1 MYALAEQRIF
11 CFEKMV
17 LKIGILLIA
26 VAVFSGQDVSISAYS
41 AGTLLKGYIVKEH
54 SDDALFLLRYARDAE
69 MIEKYKGS
77 VVNKLE
83 EGVHYVR
90 LNKFINKRNIRI
102 NVAEVDRKLNSNIEI
117 VPKLA
122 SKSLHSKAK
131 ISNIEKNAILAV
143 NGTYFKQ
150 NTGTPLGA
158 LVIDNEIITGP
169 IYERV
174 ALGIGQDEFKTS
186 RLAFEG
192 TLTNRKRQVKVD
204 NINQPRKSYFHT
216 LIYTQAWGEKSPE
229 TKSGTKHIAIK
240 DGKIVATSAYS
251 LIIPENGV
259 VISAPA
265 DNLDGFE
272 LGDKVKLD
280 YSLVPNW
287 ENVDHIISGGP
298 YLLKN
303 GEIFVDASSQK
314 LNAITGKNPRTAIG
328 YTKENTMIIVTVD
341 GRKEG
346 SSGVTLEELAK
357 IMSDLGCYEAINLD
371 GGSSTVMYVKG
382 NTFSGSN
389 VKSTAISNAL
399 VIRSKA

>member
-204 NINQPRKSYFHT
+204 NINQPRMSYFHT

-251 LIIPENGV
+251 LIIPEKWSCN
-259 VISAPA
+259 
-265 DNLDGFE
+265 F
-272 LGDKVKLD
+272 
-280 YSLVPNW
+280 
-287 ENVDHIISGGP
+287 
-298 YLLKN
+298 
-303 GEIFVDASSQK
+303 
-314 LNAITGKNPRTAIG
+314 
-328 YTKENTMIIVTVD
+328 
-341 GRKEG
+341 
-346 SSGVTLEELAK
+346 
-357 IMSDLGCYEAINLD
+357 
-371 GGSSTVMYVKG
+371 ST
-382 NTFSGSN
+382 
-389 VKSTAISNAL
+389 
-399 VIRSKA
+399 RR

>member
-204 NINQPRKSYFHT
+204 NINQPRMSYFHT

-382 NTFSGSN
+382 NTLSGSN
-389 VKSTAISNAL
+389 VKATTISNAL
-399 VIRSKA
+399 VVRKKA

>member
-251 LIIPENGV
+251 LIIPENGI

-382 NTFSGSN
+382 NTLSGSN

-399 VIRSKA
+399 VVRKKA

>member
-1 MYALAEQRIF
+1 MYALAEQRKF

-17 LKIGILLIA
+17 MKIGILLVA
-26 VAVFSGQDVSISAYS
+26 AAVFSGQDVSISAYS

-54 SDDALFLLRYARDAE
+54 SNDALFLLRYARDVE
-69 MIEKYKGS
+69 LIEKYKGA

-90 LNKFINKRNIRI
+90 INKFINKRSIRI
-102 NVAEVDRKLNSNIEI
+102 NVAEIDRKLNSNIEI
-117 VPKLA
+117 TPKLA
-122 SKSLHSKAK
+122 NKSLHSKAK
-131 ISNIEKNAILAV
+131 ISSIEKEAILAV

-186 RLAFEG
+186 RLSFEG
-192 TLTNRKRQVKVD
+192 SLTNQKRQIKID
-204 NINQPRKSYFHT
+204 NINQPRMSYSHT
-216 LIYTQAWGEKSPE
+216 LIYTSAWGEKSPE
-229 TKSGTKHIAIK
+229 TKIGTKQIAIK
-240 DGKIVATSAYS
+240 DGKIIATSDYS
-251 LIIPENGV
+251 LIIPEAGV

-265 DNLDGFE
+265 DKLDGFE
-272 LGDKVKLD
+272 LGDKVELD

-303 GEIFVDASSQK
+303 GEIFVDTSSQK
-314 LNAITGKNPRTAIG
+314 LNAITGKNPRTAVG

-382 NTFSGSN
+382 NTLSGSN
-389 VKSTAISNAL
+389 VKSTMISNAL
-399 VIRSKA
+399 VVRNKV

>member
-1 MYALAEQRIF
+1 M
-11 CFEKMV
+11 
-17 LKIGILLIA
+17 A

-54 SDDALFLLRYARDAE
+54 SNDALFLLRYARDAE

-150 NTGTPLGA
+150 NTGTPLGV

-204 NINQPRKSYFHT
+204 NINQPRMSYFHT

-251 LIIPENGV
+251 LIIPENGI

-382 NTFSGSN
+382 NILSGSN
-389 VKSTAISNAL
+389 VKATTISNAL
-399 VIRSKA
+399 VVRNKV

>member
-90 LNKFINKRNIRI
+90 LNRFINKRNIRI

-122 SKSLHSKAK
+122 NKSLHSKAK

-204 NINQPRKSYFHT
+204 NINQPRMSYFHT

-251 LIIPENGV
+251 LIIPENGI

-382 NTFSGSN
+382 NTLSGSN

-399 VIRSKA
+399 VVRKKA

>member
-204 NINQPRKSYFHT
+204 NINQPRMSYFHT

>member
-54 SDDALFLLRYARDAE
+54 SNDALFLLRYARDAE

-251 LIIPENGV
+251 LIIPENGI

-382 NTFSGSN
+382 NTLSGSN

-399 VIRSKA
+399 VVRKKA

>member
-54 SDDALFLLRYARDAE
+54 SNDALFLLRYARDAE

-83 EGVHYVR
+83 EGVHYIR
-90 LNKFINKRNIRI
+90 INKFINKRNIRI

-122 SKSLHSKAK
+122 SNSLHSKAK

-174 ALGIGQDEFKTS
+174 ALGIGQEEFKTS
-186 RLAFEG
+186 RLAFVG
-192 TLTNRKRQVKVD
+192 TLTNKKRQVKVD
-204 NINQPRKSYFHT
+204 NINQPRMSYFHT

-251 LIIPENGV
+251 LIIPENGI

-287 ENVDHIISGGP
+287 ENVDYIISGGP

-303 GEIFVDASSQK
+303 GKIFIDASSQK
-314 LNAITGKNPRTAIG
+314 LNAITGRNPRTAIG

-382 NTFSGSN
+382 NTLSGSN

-399 VIRSKA
+399 VVRNKV